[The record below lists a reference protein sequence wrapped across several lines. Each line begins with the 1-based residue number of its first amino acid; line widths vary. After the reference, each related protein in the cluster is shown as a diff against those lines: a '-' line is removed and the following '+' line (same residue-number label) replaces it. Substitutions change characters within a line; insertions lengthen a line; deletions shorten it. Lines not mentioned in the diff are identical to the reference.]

1 MAVVYVLETTPTRV
15 RHIHP
20 DSVTWAQLAG
30 ASPETRSAK
39 DEAGGYARA
48 GKRAPLRG
56 ATRRDLQ
63 VEITAQH
70 VWMLVSAAMVLL
82 MTPGLGLFYGGM
94 TRAKAA
100 LNMIMMSF
108 ISAGIV
114 GVVWVLWGYSMTTGD
129 GVLGIFGNPFAYF
142 GLQELMGSP
151 DLIKAGYSAT
161 FAIITVALISGAIAD
176 RARFSAWVLFVPLW
190 VTVVY
195 CPLAYMVWGGG
206 LMGAE
211 GAVTAAFGQV
221 IDFAGGAVVEISSGT
236 AALVLAVI
244 LGPRQ
249 GFGKDPGHRPHNI
262 PIIMLGAAIL
272 WFGWF
277 GFNGGAATTAE
288 QAGLIWV
295 NTLVTPAAAMLSW
308 LMTEKARHGHPTSL
322 GAASGVVAGLVA
334 ITPSCANIS
343 PVAAIVLGLAAGAA
357 CAVFVDLKYRFG
369 LDDSLDVVGV
379 HLGAGLI
386 GTLSLGFIALPLD
399 GQAGGLFY
407 GGGFQ
412 QLIAQ
417 TAAVVITLLLS
428 GAGTLVIGRAIH
440 RTVGFRVSPEA
451 ENAGVDL
458 SEHAESAYSFAVP
471 GNGLSPMGPGLPT
484 AAAAPRT
491 PGEASAQAPSG
502 ASGQQAKED
511 SYA

>member
-1 MAVVYVLETTPTRV
+1 M
-15 RHIHP
+15 
-20 DSVTWAQLAG
+20 
-30 ASPETRSAK
+30 
-39 DEAGGYARA
+39 
-48 GKRAPLRG
+48 
-56 ATRRDLQ
+56 
-63 VEITAQH
+63 
-70 VWMLVSAAMVLL
+70 VSAAMVLL

-114 GVVWVLWGYSMTTGD
+114 GVVWILWGYSMTTGD
-129 GVLGIFGNPFAYF
+129 GVLGIFGNPFASF
-142 GLQELMGSP
+142 GLQNLMGSP

-176 RARFSAWVLFVPLW
+176 RAKFGAWAVFVPVW

-195 CPLAYMVWGGG
+195 CPLAYMIWGGG
-206 LMGAE
+206 LMSADGAL
-211 GAVTAAFGQV
+211 TAIFGQV

-236 AALVLAVI
+236 AALVLALIV
-244 LGPRQ
+244 GQRH
-249 GFGKDPGHRPHNI
+249 GFAKDPNHRPHNV
-262 PIIMLGAAIL
+262 PFIMLGAAIL

-308 LMTEKARHGHPTSL
+308 LVTEKFRHGHPTSL

-343 PVAAIVLGLAAGAA
+343 PVAAIGLGLAAGAA

-386 GTLSLGFIALPLD
+386 GTLALGFIALPVD
-399 GQAGGLFY
+399 GQGGGLFY

-412 QLIAQ
+412 QLVAQ
-417 TAAVVITLLLS
+417 SVAVVITVLLS
-428 GAGTLVIGRAIH
+428 GAGTLVIGRAIN
-440 RTVGFRVSPEA
+440 TTIGFRVSREA
-451 ENAGVDL
+451 ETAGVDL
-458 SEHAESAYSFAVP
+458 SEHAESAYAFGEMGAGFNPASHAVP
-471 GNGLSPMGPGLPT
+471 QSPAVSHSPAVQNPAEG
-484 AAAAPRT
+484 R
-491 PGEASAQAPSG
+491 
-502 ASGQQAKED
+502 AKED
-511 SYA
+511 SFA

>member
-1 MAVVYVLETTPTRV
+1 M
-15 RHIHP
+15 
-20 DSVTWAQLAG
+20 
-30 ASPETRSAK
+30 
-39 DEAGGYARA
+39 
-48 GKRAPLRG
+48 
-56 ATRRDLQ
+56 
-63 VEITAQH
+63 EITAQH
-70 VWMLVSAAMVLL
+70 VWLMISAAMVLL

-114 GVVWVLWGYSMTTGD
+114 GVVWVLWGYSMTTGE
-129 GVLGIFGNPFAYF
+129 GVFGIFGNPFASF
-142 GLQELMGSP
+142 GLQNLMGSP

-176 RARFSAWVLFVPLW
+176 RAKFGAWALFVPLW
-190 VTVVY
+190 ITVVY
-195 CPLAYMVWGGG
+195 CPLAYMIWGGG
-206 LMGAE
+206 LMSAG
-211 GAVTAAFGQV
+211 GAVTAVFGQV

-236 AALVLAVI
+236 AALVLALIV
-244 LGPRQ
+244 GQRH
-249 GFGKDPGHRPHNI
+249 GFAKDPNHRPHNV
-262 PIIMLGAAIL
+262 PFIMLGAAIL

-308 LMTEKARHGHPTSL
+308 LVTEKVRHGHPTSL

-343 PVAAIVLGLAAGAA
+343 PVAAIGLGLVAGAA

-386 GTLSLGFIALPLD
+386 GTLALGFIALPVD
-399 GQAGGLFY
+399 GQGGGLFY
-407 GGGFQ
+407 GGGSQ

-428 GAGTLVIGRAIH
+428 GLGTLVIGRAINK
-440 RTVGFRVSPEA
+440 TIGFRVSREA
-451 ENAGVDL
+451 ETAGVDL
-458 SEHAESAYSFAVP
+458 SEHAESAYAFGETGSGFNP
-471 GNGLSPMGPGLPT
+471 LRPGLAILPS
-484 AAAAPRT
+484 APYGA
-491 PGEASAQAPSG
+491 GERP
-502 ASGQQAKED
+502 AKED
-511 SYA
+511 SFA

>member
-1 MAVVYVLETTPTRV
+1 
-15 RHIHP
+15 
-20 DSVTWAQLAG
+20 
-30 ASPETRSAK
+30 
-39 DEAGGYARA
+39 
-48 GKRAPLRG
+48 
-56 ATRRDLQ
+56 
-63 VEITAQH
+63 
-70 VWMLVSAAMVLL
+70 MVLL

-129 GVLGIFGNPFAYF
+129 GVLGLFGNPFANF
-142 GLQELMGSP
+142 GLQNLMGSP
-151 DLIKAGYSAT
+151 DLIQADYSAT

-176 RARFSAWVLFVPLW
+176 RAKFGAWALFVPLW
-190 VTVVY
+190 ITVVY
-195 CPLAYMVWGGG
+195 CPLAYMIWGGG
-206 LMGAE
+206 LMSAG
-211 GAVTAAFGQV
+211 GAVTAVFGQV

-236 AALVLAVI
+236 AALVLALIV
-244 LGPRQ
+244 GQRH
-249 GFGKDPGHRPHNI
+249 GFAKDPNHRPHNI
-262 PIIMLGAAIL
+262 PFIMLGAAIL

-308 LMTEKARHGHPTSL
+308 LVTEKIRHGHPTSL

-343 PVAAIVLGLAAGAA
+343 PVAAIGLGFVAGAA

-386 GTLSLGFIALPLD
+386 GTLALGFIALPVA
-399 GQAGGLFY
+399 GQGGGLLY
-407 GGGFQ
+407 GGGAQ
-412 QLIAQ
+412 QLFAQ

-428 GAGTLVIGRAIH
+428 GAGTFVIGRAINK
-440 RTVGFRVSPEA
+440 TIGFRVSLEA
-451 ENAGVDL
+451 ETAGVDL
-458 SEHAESAYSFAVP
+458 AEHAESAYAFGEIGSGFNPQHPVSH
-471 GNGLSPMGPGLPT
+471 SP
-484 AAAAPRT
+484 AAEMADAAERLRK
-491 PGEASAQAPSG
+491 SATRV
-502 ASGQQAKED
+502 KED
-511 SYA
+511 SFA

>member
-1 MAVVYVLETTPTRV
+1 VD
-15 RHIHP
+15 I
-20 DSVTWAQLAG
+20 S
-30 ASPETRSAK
+30 
-39 DEAGGYARA
+39 
-48 GKRAPLRG
+48 
-56 ATRRDLQ
+56 
-63 VEITAQH
+63 AQH
-70 VWMLVSAAMVLL
+70 VWLMISAAMVLL

-129 GVLGIFGNPFAYF
+129 GVLGIFGNPFANF
-142 GLQELMGSP
+142 GLQNLMGSP

-176 RARFSAWVLFVPLW
+176 RAKFGAWALFVPVWITL
-190 VTVVY
+190 VY
-195 CPLAYMVWGGG
+195 CPLAYMIWGGG
-206 LMGAE
+206 LMSAG
-211 GAVTAAFGQV
+211 GAVTAVFGQV

-236 AALVLAVI
+236 AALVLALIV
-244 LGPRQ
+244 GQRH
-249 GFGKDPGHRPHNI
+249 GFAKDPNHRPHNV
-262 PIIMLGAAIL
+262 PFIMLGAAIL

-308 LMTEKARHGHPTSL
+308 LVTEKLRHGHPTSL

-343 PVAAIVLGLAAGAA
+343 PVAAIGLGLVAGAA

-386 GTLSLGFIALPLD
+386 GTLALGFIALPVD
-399 GQAGGLFY
+399 GQGGGLFY
-407 GGGFQ
+407 GGGVQ

-428 GAGTLVIGRAIH
+428 GLGTLVIGRIINK
-440 RTVGFRVSPEA
+440 TIGFRVSHEA
-451 ENAGVDL
+451 ETAGVDL
-458 SEHAESAYSFAVP
+458 SEHAESAYAFGELGSGFNPLRLAA
-471 GNGLSPMGPGLPT
+471 SHLPT
-484 AAAAPRT
+484 VGVPAAATDSVAQDSSPKGST
-491 PGEASAQAPSG
+491 AKDSAG
-502 ASGQQAKED
+502 LRAKED
-511 SYA
+511 SFA

>member
-1 MAVVYVLETTPTRV
+1 M
-15 RHIHP
+15 
-20 DSVTWAQLAG
+20 
-30 ASPETRSAK
+30 
-39 DEAGGYARA
+39 
-48 GKRAPLRG
+48 
-56 ATRRDLQ
+56 
-63 VEITAQH
+63 EITAQH
-70 VWMLVSAAMVLL
+70 VWLMVSAAMVLL

-114 GVVWVLWGYSMTTGD
+114 GAVWVLWGYSMTTGE
-129 GVLGIFGNPFAYF
+129 GVLGIFGNPFASF
-142 GLQELMGSP
+142 GLQNLMGSP

-176 RARFSAWVLFVPLW
+176 RAKFGAWALFVPLW
-190 VTVVY
+190 ITVVY
-195 CPLAYMVWGGG
+195 CPLAYMIWGGG
-206 LMGAE
+206 LMSAD
-211 GAVTAAFGQV
+211 GAVTAIFGQV

-236 AALVLAVI
+236 AALILALIV
-244 LGPRQ
+244 GQRH
-249 GFGKDPGHRPHNI
+249 GFAKDPNHRPHNV
-262 PIIMLGAAIL
+262 PFIMLGAAIL

-308 LMTEKARHGHPTSL
+308 LVTEKIRHGHPTSL

-343 PVAAIVLGLAAGAA
+343 PVAAIGLGLAAGAA

-386 GTLSLGFIALPLD
+386 GTLALGFIALPVD
-399 GQAGGLFY
+399 GQGGGLFY
-407 GGGFQ
+407 GGGVQ
-412 QLIAQ
+412 QLVAQ
-417 TAAVVITLLLS
+417 SAAVVITVLLS
-428 GAGTLVIGRAIH
+428 GVGTLVIGKGIHRAI
-440 RTVGFRVSPEA
+440 GFRVSEEA
-451 ENAGVDL
+451 ETAGVDL
-458 SEHAESAYSFAVP
+458 SEHAESAYAFGEMGAGFNLLPHAPTPSPASTETTARESKEASFA
-471 GNGLSPMGPGLPT
+471 
-484 AAAAPRT
+484 
-491 PGEASAQAPSG
+491 
-502 ASGQQAKED
+502 
-511 SYA
+511 

>member
-1 MAVVYVLETTPTRV
+1 M
-15 RHIHP
+15 
-20 DSVTWAQLAG
+20 
-30 ASPETRSAK
+30 
-39 DEAGGYARA
+39 
-48 GKRAPLRG
+48 
-56 ATRRDLQ
+56 
-63 VEITAQH
+63 EISAQH
-70 VWMLVSAAMVLL
+70 VWLMISAAMVLL

-129 GVLGIFGNPFAYF
+129 GVLGIFGNPFANF
-142 GLQELMGSP
+142 GLQNLMGSP

-176 RARFSAWVLFVPLW
+176 RAKFGAWALFVPLW
-190 VTVVY
+190 ITVVY
-195 CPLAYMVWGGG
+195 CPLAYMIWGGG
-206 LMGAE
+206 LMSAG
-211 GAVTAAFGQV
+211 GAVTAVFGQV

-236 AALVLAVI
+236 AALVLALIV
-244 LGPRQ
+244 GQRH
-249 GFGKDPGHRPHNI
+249 GFAKDPNHRPHNI
-262 PIIMLGAAIL
+262 PFIMLGAAIL

-308 LMTEKARHGHPTSL
+308 LVTEKIRHGHPTSL

-343 PVAAIVLGLAAGAA
+343 PVAAIGLGFVAGAA

-386 GTLSLGFIALPLD
+386 GTLALGFIALPVD
-399 GQAGGLFY
+399 GQGGGLLY
-407 GGGFQ
+407 GGGAQ

-417 TAAVVITLLLS
+417 TAAVVITLMLS
-428 GAGTLVIGRAIH
+428 GAGTFVIGRAINK
-440 RTVGFRVSPEA
+440 TIGFRVSHEA
-451 ENAGVDL
+451 ETAGVDL
-458 SEHAESAYSFAVP
+458 AEHAESAYAFGEIGAGFNPLHSASH
-471 GNGLSPMGPGLPT
+471 SP
-484 AAAAPRT
+484 A
-491 PGEASAQAPSG
+491 ASAAGAAEAPSRTVTRT
-502 ASGQQAKED
+502 KED
-511 SYA
+511 SFA